1 MDQNSIL
8 EVAQQLNAMDLPFGS
23 AFIVAA
29 LAIYI
34 FKQYLE
40 LKKQHL
46 EIRAKLMEM
55 STTTSGA
62 AIAGPPPQ
70 PTPLAEIS
78 RDKRAGTYIAG
89 FGIGVL
95 ATLFRYFLSEAFDFL
110 ASMGDTFQVLLW
122 GSHGR
127 QFGVWAYPTMALL
140 ATKIV
145 FSDHITKRDFFIAVV
160 LFTTILPVFL
170 STIAVLVDSIF

>member
-1 MDQNSIL
+1 MGSLGDGDGSKLDI

-62 AIAGPPPQ
+62 AIAGPLRNQ
-70 PTPLAEIS
+70 HLWQKFHATNAQAPTS
-78 RDKRAGTYIAG
+78 
-89 FGIGVL
+89 
-95 ATLFRYFLSEAFDFL
+95 
-110 ASMGDTFQVLLW
+110 QVLE
-122 GSHGR
+122 
-127 QFGVWAYPTMALL
+127 
-140 ATKIV
+140 
-145 FSDHITKRDFFIAVV
+145 
-160 LFTTILPVFL
+160 
-170 STIAVLVDSIF
+170 LVY